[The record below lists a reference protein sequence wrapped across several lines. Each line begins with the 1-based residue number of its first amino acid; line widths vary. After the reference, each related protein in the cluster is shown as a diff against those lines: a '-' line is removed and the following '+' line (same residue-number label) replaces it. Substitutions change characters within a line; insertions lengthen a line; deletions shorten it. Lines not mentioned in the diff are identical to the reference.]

1 MITNARK
8 RCKKETD
15 MLFNKENKG
24 AEEIRSLTSNYY
36 LNNDFN
42 KVAGE
47 IETAQEELITLV
59 GNEVFL
65 KAQKAYDENSTD
77 ETDILLVSKLQRPI
91 ALLATFN
98 LYRKNDLSHEDDGR
112 KFKIDSQNEKLPW
125 QWQLD
130 RDDEIQLEGYYKAV
144 DALIRFLNESDIQQ
158 WKETNTYREL
168 QTLLIRSGS
177 EFDTYF
183 PIVKSERTF
192 LLLVPFIREV
202 QMLHVKRSYGA
213 GWDELLT
220 FAEGVNS
227 DARFAAC
234 KATSLFAMSLAL
246 ERLQLSI
253 IPGGVIRRYLG
264 ENGAAKSSPARLNDI
279 RQVVTWMS
287 EDAKTWLNEMKQAK
301 NGGEIQYNLIPHN
314 CKENKFFRV

>member
-1 MITNARK
+1 MITNAQR

-15 MLFNKENKG
+15 MLFNKENNG
-24 AEEIRSLTSNYY
+24 AKEIRSLTSNYY
-36 LNNDFN
+36 RNNDFE
-42 KVAGE
+42 KITGE
-47 IETAQEELITLV
+47 IETAEEELATLV

-65 KAQKAYDENSTD
+65 KAQTAYEADSADATD
-77 ETDILLVSKLQRPI
+77 KQLVRKLQRPA
-91 ALLATFN
+91 ALLATLN

-112 KFKIDSQNEKLPW
+112 KFKIDSENEKLPW

-130 RDDEIQLEGYYKAV
+130 RDDEIHLEEYYKAV

-158 WKETNTYREL
+158 WKDTNTYRKL

-183 PIVKSERTF
+183 PINKSERTF

-202 QMLHVKRSYGA
+202 QMLYIKRSYGT

-220 FAEGVNS
+220 FSEGVSS

-234 KATSLFAMSLAL
+234 KATCLFAMSLAL

-279 RQVVTWMS
+279 KQVATWMS

-301 NGGEIQYNLIPHN
+301 NGGGKLSTT
-314 CKENKFFRV
+314 